1 MRGKIS
7 FLLLCMTILFPAVST
22 AQFFEKQKVLVW
34 EVFDRVNDVKV
45 AIGTK
50 QQIRTSI
57 VDAFVNSRN
66 YEAYEGNMND
76 INNRITAKGL
86 GKSPA
91 NIAKTARELYE
102 VDYVIFT
109 TVQILE
115 RSNSYDSYK
124 VHLASDL
131 ISTETL
137 KSERMEYVDMMSQPE
152 AIPGACCELL
162 SKLLREELNVQGP
175 QAQYT
180 VQPSYQQQHS
190 QQSQYTVQPSY
201 QQQYSQQSQ
210 YAVQPSYQ
218 QPRGPQ
224 DYVETAFGLD
234 MKMVYVEGGSFSMG
248 ATSEQQGEADSD
260 ERPVHDVQ
268 LDGFYISQF
277 EITQAQWKAVMGT
290 DIYNKSGGS
299 TLYGVGSNYPMYYV
313 SWHDAVAFCREL
325 SVQTGKTY
333 LLPTEA
339 QWEYA
344 ARGGNKSRGN
354 KYSGSYSVDAVAW
367 YSDNSNGSTHP
378 VGQLRAN
385 ELGLH
390 DMSGNVWEWCSDWYG
405 SSYYSNGNR
414 TNPTGPSSGEYRVLR
429 GGGWY
434 DNPAYCRVS
443 NRNRNSP
450 SSRDGNYGFRVV
462 CLP

>member
-7 FLLLCMTILFPAVST
+7 FFLLFIIILFPTVSA

-34 EVFDRVNDVKV
+34 DIFDRVNDVKV
-45 AIGTK
+45 ATATK

-76 INNRITAKGL
+76 INDLVISRGF
-86 GKSPA
+86 GKSID
-91 NIAKTARELYE
+91 NIAKIARELYN

-124 VHLASDL
+124 VHLASNL

-137 KSERMEYVDMMSQPE
+137 KSERMEYVDMMSQEE
-152 AIPGACCELL
+152 AIPGACSELL
-162 SKLLREELNVQGP
+162 SKLLREELSIQNP
-175 QAQYT
+175 
-180 VQPSYQQQHS
+180 
-190 QQSQYTVQPSY
+190 
-201 QQQYSQQSQ
+201 QSQ

-218 QPRGPQ
+218 QSRGPQ
-224 DYVETAFGLD
+224 DYIETAFGLD

-248 ATSEQQGEADSD
+248 ATSEQHGEAGSD
-260 ERPVHDVQ
+260 ESPVHDVQ

-290 DIYNKSGGS
+290 DIYSKSGGYS
-299 TLYGVGSNYPMYYV
+299 LLGVGSNYPMYYV

-354 KYSGSYSVDAVAW
+354 KYSGSYSIDAVAW
-367 YSDNSNGSTHP
+367 YSDNSNNSTHP

-385 ELGLH
+385 ELGLY

-414 TNPTGPSSGEYRVLR
+414 TNPTGPSSGESRLLR
-429 GGGWY
+429 GGSCY
-434 DNPAYCRVS
+434 SSPANCRVS
-443 NRNRNSP
+443 FRN
-450 SSRDGNYGFRVV
+450 DGAPLYSLNGNGFRVV